1 MLTLC
6 GHFLRDLRD
15 QALEIFERI
24 DYQPGIAE
32 VLYMKA
38 EGVQYSRDIGRNDT
52 NHTEKNVAELR
63 MCEISYGISWILCFF

>member
-38 EGVQYSRDIGRNDT
+38 EGVQYSRDIGRNYT
-52 NHTEKNVAELR
+52 NQTEKNVAELR
-63 MCEISYGISWILCFF
+63 MCEISVGISWILCLF